1 MGVEVRV
8 KPALRGVSHQAA
20 FYAAV
25 GAGVTLLLAAP
36 TQRAVAA
43 VAVYVVTLMALFGVS
58 ALYHRVQWTEA
69 ARARMKRLDHATIF
83 LFIAG
88 SYTPI
93 CLLAMAPGPGLTLLS
108 WAWIGAGL
116 GVARA
121 VFWPGAPKPVSA
133 VLYVALGWLVV
144 AYFPLVSA
152 GVGPFGTAALALGGL
167 LYSLGAGVYALQRPD
182 PLPHVF
188 GYHEVFHAL
197 VIAACVCHFAAIA
210 RVVLAG

>member
-1 MGVEVRV
+1 MGVEVKV

-20 FYAAV
+20 FYVAM
-25 GAGVTLLLAAP
+25 GAGTTLLLSAP
-36 TQRAVAA
+36 NARAVGA
-43 VAVYVVTLMALFGVS
+43 VAVYVLALMALFGVS

-69 ARARMKRLDHATIF
+69 SRARMKRLDHATIF
-83 LFIAG
+83 VFIAG

-93 CLLAMAPGPGLTLLS
+93 CLLAMAPEPGWTLLG
-108 WAWIGAGL
+108 WAWLGAGL

-121 VFWPGAPKPVSA
+121 VFWPGAPKPIAA

-152 GVGPFGTAALALGGL
+152 GVGPLGTAALAAGGV
-167 LYSLGAGVYALQRPD
+167 LYSLGALVYAFQRPD
-182 PLPHVF
+182 PVPHVF

-197 VIAACVCHFAAIA
+197 VIAACVCHFVAIA
-210 RVVLAG
+210 RVVLAA